1 VLKVSLR
8 NVVANKLRL
17 FLTVAAVT
25 VGVAFVS
32 GTFVLSDTMS
42 RAFDQLFAGLTSGT
56 DVVVRGQSAYATG
69 ADTSAQLRP
78 FDQALVAD
86 VQRVPG
92 VAAAEGGVTGFAL
105 ILDQNGKPIQP
116 GGAPTLGTNVGGDEQ
131 LAGAVGFRDG
141 RAPTGP
147 DEVAID
153 AGSAAKVGYQIG
165 NSVDIVFQDSSDTFT
180 LVGIVGFGTTD
191 SLAGATVAG
200 FDLPTAQQL
209 LGKVGVVD
217 EIGVRADDGVT
228 AAQLRA
234 DIAAVLPADVEAVTG
249 QQVVEEN
256 STAVSEGTAVFS
268 QVLLIFAAVSVLVG
282 SFVIWNTFS
291 VLVAQ
296 RRREVALLRAVGATR
311 RQVLTGIMA
320 EAGLIGLVS
329 AGVGLLAG
337 VGLAVGIRSLLKLI
351 GIEVP
356 TTSAAIEPR
365 TIVAALLVGVVVTM
379 VAAFVP
385 AWAASRLAPIEA
397 LHEAAPTA
405 AGVGSRRRIAGWV
418 VLAAGTAGLIT
429 CAVVGSQPALT
440 AVATLIAFAGLITAG
455 PSLAEG
461 MARLADHGRP
471 GGGWRMASRNIARAP
486 RRAAATALALTIG
499 LTVVCAVAVTAS
511 SMKASVADS
520 VTGGNRSDF
529 ALQAAGAG
537 LGVSPAAADLVRGLE
552 DVDTVEELRYTGAL
566 VQGDS
571 MIVVGVDPAGLDQV
585 VDLGLGD
592 GSLAAFQPGTMLLRS
607 VTAEALGLTVGDS
620 VSITFPETGTHTV
633 TLAGVFSNDTL
644 LETDYLIHMVDFEA
658 NVTSRLDGSVLVTIH
673 DGASPAAV
681 ERSLTQALTEY
692 PNVTISDPAQLT
704 ADAQA
709 SVDQML
715 GLVTALLLLAV
726 VVAVLGIVN
735 TLVLSVVE
743 RTRELGLLRAVGATR
758 SQIRTLVRR
767 ESVLMSLLG
776 AVTGIALGTV
786 SGIALSRALLD
797 QGVTRLAVP
806 TVTLTVYLVIAA
818 LVGVLAAIGPA
829 RRASRVDVL
838 RAVTTE

>member
-1 VLKVSLR
+1 MLKISLR
-8 NVVANKLRL
+8 NVLANKLRL

-32 GTFVLSDTMS
+32 GTFVLSDTMT

-56 DVVVRGQSAYATG
+56 DVVVRGQSAYTTGAATG
-69 ADTSAQLRP
+69 EQSAP
-78 FDQALVAD
+78 IDQALVHE
-86 VQRVPG
+86 VGQVPG

-105 ILDQNGKPIQP
+105 ILDQDGQPIQP
-116 GGAPTLGTNVGGDEQ
+116 GGAPTLASSVGGDEQ
-131 LAGAVGFRDG
+131 LAGAIGFGAGRSPVGPG
-141 RAPTGP
+141 
-147 DEVAID
+147 EVAID
-153 AGSAAKVGYQIG
+153 AGSAEKAGYEVGD
-165 NSVDIVFQDSSDTFT
+165 SVDVVFEDGRDTFT
-180 LVGIVGFGTTD
+180 VVGIMSFGKTD
-191 SLAGATVAG
+191 SLAGATLAA

-217 EIGVRADDGVT
+217 EIDVRAADGGS
-228 AAQLRA
+228 AAQLRP
-234 DIAAVLPADVEAVTG
+234 DIAAVLPADVEALTG
-249 QQVVEEN
+249 QQVADE
-256 STAVSEGTAVFS
+256 SSAAVREGTAVFS
-268 QVLLIFAAVSVLVG
+268 QVLLVFAAVSVLVG

-291 VLVAQ
+291 VLVGQ

-311 RQVLTGIMA
+311 RQVLAGIMA

-329 AGVGLLAG
+329 AGVGLLVG

-356 TTSAAIEPR
+356 TTSAVIEPR
-365 TIVAALLVGVVVTM
+365 TVVAALLVGVVVTM
-379 VAAFVP
+379 VAALVP
-385 AWAASRLAPIEA
+385 AWAASRSAPIEA
-397 LHEAAPTA
+397 LHEAVPTA
-405 AGVGSRRRIAGWV
+405 AGIGTSRRVAGWLL
-418 VLAAGTAGLIT
+418 LAAGLAGLLT

-440 AVATLIAFAGLITAG
+440 ALATLTAFAGLITAG
-455 PSLAEG
+455 PALAEG

-471 GGGWRMASRNIARAP
+471 GGGWRMAARNIARAP

-537 LGVSPAAADLVRGLE
+537 QGVSPAAADLVRGLD
-552 DVDTVEELRYTGAL
+552 DVDTVEELRYTSAL
-566 VQGDS
+566 VQGAS
-571 MIVVGVDPAGLDQV
+571 RIVVGVDPGGLDQV
-585 VDLGLGD
+585 VDLGLED
-592 GSLAAFQPGTMLLRS
+592 GGLAAFQPGTMLLRAK
-607 VTAEALGLTVGDS
+607 TAAALGLTVGDP
-620 VSITFPETGTHTV
+620 VHLTFPETGEQTV
-633 TLAGVFSNDTL
+633 TLSGTFPQDSF
-644 LETDYLIHMVDFEA
+644 LETDYLVHMADFED
-658 NVTSRLDGSVLVTIH
+658 NVTSRLDGSVLVTIR

-681 ERSLTQALTEY
+681 ERSLTRALAEY

-726 VVAVLGIVN
+726 VVAILGIVN

-743 RTRELGLLRAVGATR
+743 RTRELGLLRAVGATQ

-806 TVTLTVYLVIAA
+806 TGTLTAYLVIAA